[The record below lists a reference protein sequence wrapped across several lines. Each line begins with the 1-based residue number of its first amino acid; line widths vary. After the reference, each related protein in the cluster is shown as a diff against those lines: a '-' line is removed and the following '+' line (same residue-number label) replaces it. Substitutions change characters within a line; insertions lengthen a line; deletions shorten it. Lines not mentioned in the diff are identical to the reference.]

1 MKLTKADF
9 RCSFFD
15 ESCDLD
21 QDVIDQCLRD
31 QKLRELIEKRIE
43 LLSQLIEKKKEQN
56 EPHKWVSDM
65 IDILQKLLEESKKN

>member
-31 QKLRELIEKRIE
+31 QKLRELIELHIKSEI
-43 LLSQLIEKKKEQN
+43 QNGKKITRLER
-56 EPHKWVSDM
+56 
-65 IDILQKLLEESKKN
+65 LQELLEESKKN